1 MQWAFFFAG
10 NINLPHPKIN
20 LSLTGFNETNNEK
33 KNLLVIISIQAPEN
47 ILQLEAAKNRYSCD
61 K

>member
-1 MQWAFFFAG
+1 MRQ
-10 NINLPHPKIN
+10 IMK
-20 LSLTGFNETNNEK
+20 K

-47 ILQLEAAKNRYSCD
+47 ILQLEAEKNRYSCD